1 MKKII
6 LYTILFFGLIA
17 NVYSQN
23 IVKKDGKYVD
33 EKNEPFT
40 GVYKE
45 CYDNGQLKSEISLSN
60 GLLDDKSYFY
70 HKDGSKKEI
79 RAYRDGKMHD
89 KWISWSSTVATGI
102 V

>member
-45 CYDNGQLKSEISLSN
+45 YYDNGQLKSEISLSN